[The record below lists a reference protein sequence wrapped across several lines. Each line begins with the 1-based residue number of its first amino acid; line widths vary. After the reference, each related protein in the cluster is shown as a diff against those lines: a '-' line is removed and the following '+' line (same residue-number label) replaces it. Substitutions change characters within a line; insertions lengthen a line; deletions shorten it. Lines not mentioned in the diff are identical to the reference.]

1 MSFFECHDC
10 IKLQPSGLCAPQKF
24 SCRVILP
31 KEQRES
37 PMTDIDYLV
46 YPQWI
51 VPIIPRQTV
60 LTDHCIAVAD
70 GQIVDLCPSSQGR
83 TLNAKHSIELPGQV
97 LMPGLVNCHGHSA
110 MTLFRGYADD
120 QPLMTWLQQHIWPA
134 EKAFVSED
142 FVRDGTDLALA
153 ELLLGGTTTFSDM
166 YFYPDITAQRADFAG
181 LRAQLVFP
189 VLDGPSAWA
198 RDSEDY
204 LAKGLQL
211 RDHYRDHERIEIG
224 FGPHANYTVSEATL
238 KRVATLANELDAPV
252 QIHLHET
259 QGEVQMSVENLG
271 ERPIEQLQRIGLLGP
286 RSQCVHMTALADADF
301 QILESTGAHV
311 IHCPRS
317 NMKLAAGICPVQRL
331 LDRHINVALGT
342 DGAASNNRLNMIAEM
357 QGAAL
362 LGKLESGESA
372 AVSAVT
378 ALEMATING
387 AKALGMEQKIGSLE
401 IGKQADMIAL
411 QMDGLAM
418 QPINNVLSHLVYA
431 TSGAELTH
439 SWVAGHLLVVDQQLS
454 TLSASHIA
462 ASADSWRARLLDFH
476 ALKMGTHPEQPPE
489 INH

>member
-1 MSFFECHDC
+1 
-10 IKLQPSGLCAPQKF
+10 
-24 SCRVILP
+24 
-31 KEQRES
+31 
-37 PMTDIDYLV
+37 
-46 YPQWI
+46 
-51 VPIIPRQTV
+51 
-60 LTDHCIAVAD
+60 
-70 GQIVDLCPSSQGR
+70 
-83 TLNAKHSIELPGQV
+83 
-97 LMPGLVNCHGHSA
+97 
-110 MTLFRGYADD
+110 
-120 QPLMTWLQQHIWPA
+120 
-134 EKAFVSED
+134 
-142 FVRDGTDLALA
+142 
-153 ELLLGGTTTFSDM
+153 
-166 YFYPDITAQRADFAG
+166 
-181 LRAQLVFP
+181 
-189 VLDGPSAWA
+189 
-198 RDSEDY
+198 
-204 LAKGLQL
+204 
-211 RDHYRDHERIEIG
+211 
-224 FGPHANYTVSEATL
+224 
-238 KRVATLANELDAPV
+238 
-252 QIHLHET
+252 
-259 QGEVQMSVENLG
+259 
-271 ERPIEQLQRIGLLGP
+271 
-286 RSQCVHMTALADADF
+286 MTALADADF